1 VQDAQP
7 RSPEREDF
15 PAFGGNPGRRGEPLQ
30 EPAGAA
36 QPLTF
41 RSGCDWQSPL
51 RGFGGDRNQR
61 HGQSAAAPVP
71 SLLSPLGGQIGEAR
85 RSLCSSALPSRWGAG
100 TAPGSPAVRG
110 GSPAAQ
116 RPFERGCTDRS
127 ADRCADRHTLVTAR
141 VRACGGLD
149 AAEAAPRRCVS
160 WRSRGRWWRGPLARA
175 TERLYRLSTV
185 PEARLGVSG
194 KPLGRA
200 PRLPAT
206 AVRQRLA
213 APAKAAPGRCLG
225 TRAATVTEQAPV
237 LATMRG

>member
-127 ADRCADRHTLVTAR
+127 AGGCADRQYLY
-141 VRACGGLD
+141 ACSCASLWWSGHRGGI
-149 AAEAAPRRCVS
+149 A
-160 WRSRGRWWRGPLARA
+160 G
-175 TERLYRLSTV
+175 V
-185 PEARLGVSG
+185 PGT
-194 KPLGRA
+194 PLGRE
-200 PRLPAT
+200 PT
-206 AVRQRLA
+206 AA
-213 APAKAAPGRCLG
+213 GH
-225 TRAATVTEQAPV
+225 RAALQAGSVGEGSPWP
-237 LATMRG
+237 LPGQTAAAGPSAR